1 MPYIL
6 LILSTLFWSGNFVLS
21 RGMNAQIPPL
31 TLSFWRW
38 AVALL
43 ILSFFAFKHLYIQ
56 RDIALRHKRFIFM
69 QGILGVTGFNSLVY
83 LALQS
88 TTAINAVLV
97 NSCIPVIIVIISW
110 GIYNE
115 RLSFR
120 QCIGVC
126 ISFSGVML
134 IISGGN
140 LSTLV
145 RLQFNHGDVL
155 VFIAAV
161 FWAFYSA
168 NLKRYPQELHPLAYL
183 SAIVIVG
190 LIALLPFYILE
201 LSSGKIMVLSINS
214 VITIIYVALFA
225 SVLAFIF
232 WNRAIADVGAN
243 IAGPFIHL
251 MPVFSTILAVI
262 FLGETLTSNH
272 LQAIP
277 LIFGGI
283 MLTTFRP
290 RKKVACQK

>member
-1 MPYIL
+1 
-6 LILSTLFWSGNFVLS
+6 
-21 RGMNAQIPPL
+21 MNAQIPPI

-43 ILSFFAFKHLYIQ
+43 ILSSFAFKHLYIQ
-56 RDIALRHKRFIFM
+56 REIAIRHKKFIIM
-69 QGILGVTGFNSLVY
+69 QGLLGVTGFNSLIY

-126 ISFSGVML
+126 ISFSGVIL

-140 LSTLV
+140 ISTLV
-145 RLQFNHGDVL
+145 RLQYNHGDVL

-161 FWAFYSA
+161 VWALYSV

-190 LIALLPFYILE
+190 LIALLPFYVLE
-201 LSSGKIMVLSINS
+201 LFSGKTMVLTVNS

-232 WNRAIADVGAN
+232 WNRAIAEVGAN

-262 FLGETLTSNH
+262 FLGETLTANH

-277 LIFGGI
+277 FIFGGI

-290 RKKVACQK
+290 PGKVALQK